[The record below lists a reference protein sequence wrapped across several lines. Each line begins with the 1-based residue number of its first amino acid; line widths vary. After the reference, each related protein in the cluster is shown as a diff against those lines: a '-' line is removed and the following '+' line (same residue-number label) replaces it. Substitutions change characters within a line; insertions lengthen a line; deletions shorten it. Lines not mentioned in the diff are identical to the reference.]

1 MMAHRI
7 PQRWSCSH
15 PARKRRR
22 KATKATWLECCAVAA
37 TLVACSGSVTGTDD
51 WKDGEPKSDSPATIG
66 EPGSPVEPGVTPNP
80 ASDLPGA
87 APPASPTVA
96 HGTDAPPA
104 SPTGS
109 TTPEQPAAPA
119 PAPVFEAGDP
129 NAVGPRPLR
138 RLTHREY
145 NNTVRDLL
153 GTSAQPADGFTPDR
167 STDFAFPRAGIVST
181 LEAELLMDAA
191 ESLASETD
199 LSDWLGCSVQSPN
212 AECIDDFIFDFATAA
227 YRRPATDEETTRLS
241 ALYAEVTGELALTAE
256 QGLRVVVQAVLQSPA
271 FLYHWELGAQ
281 PPTADGTTATLN
293 GYELA
298 SRLSYLVWAAPPDE
312 TLLDAAANGDL
323 TQPEQIQQQVERLL
337 ANPKARSSVS
347 SFFLDWAAINPD
359 QVVSRDKDP
368 DLYPEFTVDLATAMA
383 NEAASFAEQVVF
395 DGDGTLRALL
405 TGTTSTVNRDL
416 AALYGLEWQ
425 GSSDV
430 AAIDHDPAQRMG
442 LFTQAA
448 FLTVSGASVGS
459 NPVKRGHKIYSTLL
473 CKDVPPPT
481 GLEIPPP
488 APPSAGGTTRD
499 RYAQHGENPCAS
511 CHVVM
516 DPLGFAFEHYDG
528 IGRFRTEDNGLPVD
542 ASASYTIDGNE
553 VAYADATELM
563 QQFAQSQEVSDCVA
577 KQWLRYALGREET
590 SDDLPSVRSV
600 ADSFTTSTQHLP
612 SLITAVA
619 TSRSFRFRTLAAGE
633 Q

>member
-1 MMAHRI
+1 MMAHRN
-7 PQRWSCSH
+7 PPRWSGSR
-15 PARKRRR
+15 PVFEQRR
-22 KATKATWLECCAVAA
+22 KSSKAVCAVAA
-37 TLVACSGSVTGTDD
+37 TLVACSGNVTSTDEWDYGAPNSDTPGT
-51 WKDGEPKSDSPATIG
+51 S
-66 EPGSPVEPGVTPNP
+66 VEPGAAVGPGITPNP
-80 ASDLPGA
+80 SSDLPGNM
-87 APPASPTVA
+87 PNASPTST
-96 HGTDAPPA
+96 HGDDDVPA
-104 SPTGS
+104 STTGPTA
-109 TTPEQPAAPA
+109 PEQPAAP
-119 PAPVFEAGDP
+119 PPTPVFEAGDP
-129 NAVGPRPLR
+129 NAVGPMPLR

-153 GTSAQPADGFTPDR
+153 GTNAKPADSFAADR
-167 STDFAFPRAGIVST
+167 NTDFAFPRAGIVST

-191 ESLASETD
+191 ESLANETD
-199 LSDWLGCSVQSPN
+199 LSKWLGCAVQSAS

-227 YRRPATDEETTRLS
+227 YRRPATEEETTRLS
-241 ALYAEVTGELALTAE
+241 TLYVQVTDELALTPE

-271 FLYHWELGAQ
+271 FLYHWELGAE
-281 PPTADGTTATLN
+281 PPTADGATAALN

-312 TLLDAAANGDL
+312 ALLDAAASGSL
-323 TQPEQIQQQVERLL
+323 AQPEQLQQQVERLL
-337 ANPKARSSVS
+337 ADPKARSSIS

-368 DLYPEFTVDLATAMA
+368 DLYPEFTSDLATAMA
-383 NEAASFAEQVVF
+383 DEASRFAQQVVF
-395 DGDGTLRALL
+395 DGDGTLRTLL
-405 TGTTSTVNRDL
+405 TGTTSTVHRDL
-416 AALYGLEWQ
+416 AALYGIEWDTS
-425 GSSDV
+425 GDV
-430 AAIDHDPAQRMG
+430 AAIDHDPAQRRG

-481 GLEIPPP
+481 GIEIPPP

-499 RYAQHGENPCAS
+499 RFAQHGENPCAS
-511 CHVVM
+511 CHAVM

-542 ASASYTIDGNE
+542 ASATYTLDGKE
-553 VAYADATELM
+553 VQYADATELM

-577 KQWLRYALGREET
+577 KQWLRYALGREES
-590 SDDLPSVRSV
+590 SDDEPSVRSV
-600 ADSFTTSTQHLP
+600 SQAFTQSTQHFP
-612 SLITAVA
+612 TLIAAVA